1 MSNKA
6 AHNLFLF
13 QMAFKVFLIVS
24 TMGMSVHCAN
34 LLMGVRICVVEFTI
48 ILPLVPFL
56 LLYSCSYILKLCR
69 LSRWMLIY
77 NYIVSVCIY
86 LQKNYDFFGQY
97 LTLMRWL
104 VMSLG
109 LVLSVLLIRKMINH
123 KC

>member
-13 QMAFKVFLIVS
+13 QTAFKVFLIVS
-24 TMGMSVHCAN
+24 TLGMSVHCAN

-86 LQKNYDFFGQY
+86 LHKNYDFFGQY
-97 LTLMRWL
+97 LTTMRWL

-109 LVLSVLLIRKMINH
+109 FVLSVLLIRKMINH